1 MIYFSGKRSF
11 DPEHPDFIPSILISN
26 KSKPKNSKIK
36 LGRYERA
43 KNRAKKKITNEN
55 IEQNQ
60 KEDLD
65 SSNDNSEQVAKKYV
79 DQSTQTDKTE
89 EDFISMKEELAILR
103 EYVLN
108 SENEDDPN
116 DENNENVNQTNENSF
131 SFYETSS
138 KTNYVKFL
146 QRVP

>member
-1 MIYFSGKRSF
+1 MLYFSGKRSF

-60 KEDLD
+60 KEDSD
-65 SSNDNSEQVAKKYV
+65 SSNDVSEQVAKKYV
-79 DQSTQTDKTE
+79 DQSTQTDETE
-89 EDFISMKEELAILR
+89 INVSSMKEELAILR
-103 EYVLN
+103 EFVFN
-108 SENEDDPN
+108 SENEEDLY
-116 DENNENVNQTNENSF
+116 DEDTANKKNN
-131 SFYETSS
+131 
-138 KTNYVKFL
+138 K
-146 QRVP
+146 